1 MFSFVP
7 KKLKKSLNNYQNTT
21 KLIKQHSQDV
31 AGLTY
36 FNRSTNFNLVNVTID
51 SIVGSKQ
58 PEMHNPNRFYK
69 IYSPEKFKFRPGDD
83 IYLDLKFN
91 IETPTQIEPWIN
103 LLPSLNNRELKIE
116 NQDITKDDTIQ
127 LHILNRSF
135 TYTTDIK
142 KNQCIGYI
150 FLLGE
155 KYHDTTTTK
164 YTRKKPE

>member
-1 MFSFVP
+1 MVRQIMINQPFWSWNLEEHNKHFMFSFVP

-69 IYSPEKFKFRPGDD
+69 IYSP
-83 IYLDLKFN
+83 
-91 IETPTQIEPWIN
+91 
-103 LLPSLNNRELKIE
+103 
-116 NQDITKDDTIQ
+116 
-127 LHILNRSF
+127 
-135 TYTTDIK
+135 
-142 KNQCIGYI
+142 
-150 FLLGE
+150 
-155 KYHDTTTTK
+155 
-164 YTRKKPE
+164 

>member
-36 FNRSTNFNLVNVTID
+36 FNRSTNFNVVNVTID

-69 IYSPEKFKFRPGDD
+69 IYSPEKFKVRPRGS
-83 IYLDLKFN
+83 I
-91 IETPTQIEPWIN
+91 
-103 LLPSLNNRELKIE
+103 R
-116 NQDITKDDTIQ
+116 NQFP
-127 LHILNRSF
+127 ILNF
-135 TYTTDIK
+135 K
-142 KNQCIGYI
+142 
-150 FLLGE
+150 LLN
-155 KYHDTTTTK
+155 K
-164 YTRKKPE
+164 YTLYVSHL

>member
-1 MFSFVP
+1 M
-7 KKLKKSLNNYQNTT
+7 
-21 KLIKQHSQDV
+21 
-31 AGLTY
+31 AGSTY
-36 FNRSTNFNLVNVTID
+36 LNRSTHFNVLNVTIN
-51 SIVGSKQ
+51 STVGSKQ
-58 PEMHNPNRFYK
+58 PEMQKPNRFYK
-69 IYSPEKFKFRPGDD
+69 VYSPEKFKLRPRDD

-103 LLPSLNNRELKIE
+103 LLPSLKHTGLKIG

-135 TYTTDIK
+135 TYTTNVK

-155 KYHDTTTTK
+155 KYNDTINTK
-164 YTRKKPE
+164 YTRKNLS

>member
-36 FNRSTNFNLVNVTID
+36 FNRSTNFNVVNVTID

-69 IYSPEKFKFRPGDD
+69 IYSPEKFKFRPGND

-103 LLPSLNNRELKIE
+103 
-116 NQDITKDDTIQ
+116 
-127 LHILNRSF
+127 
-135 TYTTDIK
+135 
-142 KNQCIGYI
+142 
-150 FLLGE
+150 
-155 KYHDTTTTK
+155 
-164 YTRKKPE
+164 